1 MPAAIPTLLV
11 HQAYFGAVDGV
22 SHGQLTSS
30 LSDAELRT
38 FLVAFTDRP
47 GAVPPGVVLSPYLA
61 AAVHGEYYL
70 ISRSWADTAVARPG
84 MVFTHVLLLPR
95 ASAGAVPDLAVLLQ
109 LLVTQPPPVAARPA
123 TLAPLNLTLTAAELA
138 VAPLTVVPAGWLA
151 VARHL
156 VEQPAG
162 APVYVVTEAED
173 FEQLLVALWRGL
185 PAPLRIS
192 LSWGIRFAPPAH
204 RESVPGLVQVPP
216 TLATRWRGTAAVPLD
231 PATTQAP
238 ATALEQ
244 LLFGGEEGVKFE
256 QLIAELGQ
264 QVDSFRSLRLYQR
277 AYEQARQLRR
287 ATATWD
293 ELLALVRG
301 LNTLQPNP
309 NKALALKEQAIEALA
324 RSIVVV
330 EDTGQQALALRNLP
344 LDAFRTG
351 AAQLG
356 PVVAQ
361 SVYHLVTTNLAMPAA
376 RTTLLEQLSET
387 DPTRVQS
394 WWQQPAEVTL
404 TQALRS
410 GTVAGSRFIWQGMTH
425 AATTRAYVQRV
436 VPTEPDWEQLLQ
448 QTVPAGL
455 SPEVADQVIAWGI
468 GRNWL
473 ELTATVLGV
482 AYAPLEALTRQLR
495 AEQPLGLSESARISR
510 LAALVSDAELLALAL
525 REPSGQLRELAG
537 TRCGHE
543 PLLLAALDVRQPA
556 WRAIWAASLRVTKSL
571 IAGLIQPGDTIAAF
585 LAEVAS
591 GRATES
597 EPLALLANSTFANV
611 LALSERLHLWGHLPA
626 GLRSRFLHATLDAL
640 VTAILAGEWTGPVE
654 PALRTAAQSQEYNS
668 RLLHQYRSDP
678 AAVLAVDAVVGNL
691 SDEYLCGYLTN
702 LPAPDSLTATQLG
715 RLVAARRWQHTANA
729 LFARAK
735 TDTGFRPALREC
747 ASLFS
752 FWDKLRNPTS
762 FNYQITSQELWQ
774 ALELLMTQLYDQGP
788 KSSGAW
794 LLAGG
799 DPAEIPYAPSPA
811 REWMAALRLLQR
823 GGGGKHI
830 SVQTLLEAARRRH
843 YNNPQVL
850 ALLDSIR
857 LFNAR

>member
-1 MPAAIPTLLV
+1 MSAATPTLLV

-22 SHGQLTSS
+22 SHGQLVSS

-70 ISRSWADTAVARPG
+70 VSRSWADTAVARPG

-95 ASAGAVPDLAVLLQ
+95 ASAGTIPDLAVLLR
-109 LLVTQPPPVAARPA
+109 LLVTQPPPVAARLV
-123 TLAPLNLTLTAAELA
+123 TLAPLTLALTAAEPA
-138 VAPLTVVPAGWLA
+138 APLAIVPAGWLV
-151 VARHL
+151 VAWHL

-162 APVYVVTEAED
+162 APVFVVAEVED
-173 FEQLLVALWRGL
+173 FEQLLIALWRSM

-192 LSWGIRFAPPAH
+192 LSWGIRFAPPTH
-204 RESVPGLVQVPP
+204 RETVPRLVQIPP
-216 TLATRWRGTAAVPLD
+216 MLATRWRGTAAVPLD

-309 NKALALKEQAIEALA
+309 NKALVLKEQAIEALV
-324 RSIVVV
+324 RSMV

-361 SVYHLVTTNLAMPAA
+361 SVHHLVTTNLAVPAA

-394 WWQQPAEVTL
+394 WWQQPAEAAL
-404 TQALRS
+404 TQTLRS

-468 GRNWL
+468 GRDWW

-482 AYAPLEALTRQLR
+482 AYAPSEALKRLLQ
-495 AEQPLGLSESARISR
+495 AEQPLGLSESARVSR
-510 LAALVSDAELLALAL
+510 LAALVPDAELLALAL
-525 REPSGQLRELAG
+525 RESNGQLRELAG
-537 TRCGHE
+537 TRCGYE
-543 PLLLAALDVRQPA
+543 PLLLAALDVRHPA

-611 LALSERLHLWGHLPA
+611 LALPERLHLWGHLPA
-626 GLRSRFLHATLDAL
+626 GLRSHFLHATLDAL

-691 SDEYLCGYLTN
+691 SDEYLRGYLTN

-715 RLVAARRWQHTANA
+715 RLVAARRWQRAANA

-811 REWMAALRLLQR
+811 GEWTAALRLLQR

-850 ALLDSIR
+850 TLLDSIR